1 MTNFFLMS
9 LAVADLLVCM
19 AVMPFGVLVFLTG
32 ISSFLA
38 RLPCLVVCRFLASVP
53 VLVCFLPDLWCPGLL
68 CLHPPPHVHLCWKI
82 SWHQETLAT
91 EVREW
96 ALHPLP
102 GGVNLGAGHAPRLSH
117 PCPSPGQY
125 GKYHAFG
132 ECVWNDQWLLPGD
145 WLTLLL
151 LHPYGDHGDNL
162 RANSAS
168 PQEEEAWNPGRDAPC
183 WNSTPGGEHASCHC
197 HCIPPHKTN
206 IWNHHQPEVR
216 SAVIQLSIMAC
227 LLNYLGWHS

>member
-1 MTNFFLMS
+1 
-9 LAVADLLVCM
+9 
-19 AVMPFGVLVFLTG
+19 MPFGVLVFLTG
-32 ISSFLA
+32 VYCVYSFLA
-38 RLPCLVVCRFLASVP
+38 IGLVLCRFLAFVP
-53 VLVCFLPDLWCPGLL
+53 VVVCFLPDLWCPGLL
-68 CLHPPPHVHLCWKI
+68 CLHPPPHVHLYRKI

-117 PCPSPGQY
+117 PCSSPGQY

-151 LHPYGDHGDNL
+151 LHPHGDHGHHL
-162 RANSAS
+162 RAHSPP
-168 PQEEEAWNPGRDAPC
+168 PQEEEAGDVGWEETC
-183 WNSTPGGEHASCHC
+183 WNLKPGGEHSHY
-197 HCIPPHKTN
+197 IPWSSRCSSSTRCWSKVKNSH
-206 IWNHHQPEVR
+206 ILDSNHQYTY
-216 SAVIQLSIMAC
+216 I
-227 LLNYLGWHS
+227 